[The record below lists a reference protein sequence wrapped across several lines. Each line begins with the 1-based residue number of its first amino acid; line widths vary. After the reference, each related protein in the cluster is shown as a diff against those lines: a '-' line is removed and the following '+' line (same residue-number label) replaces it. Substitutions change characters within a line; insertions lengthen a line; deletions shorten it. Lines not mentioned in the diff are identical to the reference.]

1 MPLEQQAAEPRAA
14 PGGPL
19 SHGGYSRKQI
29 LIFTSCVLSLLVLGW
44 VDYATGY
51 ELGFFI
57 VYSVPVG
64 LVAWHLGRWPAIL
77 MALLASIAWWLAD
90 SFDGAK
96 YSSAFYWVWNNAV
109 HFLSFVINAVAIAK
123 IKDELDEVHKLAAE
137 LVAARSMLSA
147 VAPLLSA
154 CPACGKPHPPV
165 SGSGRSALP
174 EHRPLPP
181 ELAAALCAD
190 CAAQT
195 PRATPS

>member
-1 MPLEQQAAEPRAA
+1 MLSCEQQPRAA
-14 PGGPL
+14 CPASGDPSGC
-19 SHGGYSRKQI
+19 SRRQL
-29 LIFTSCVLSLLVLGW
+29 LIFTCCVLSLAALGW

-57 VYSVPVG
+57 IYSVPVG

-77 MALLASIAWWLAD
+77 MALLASVAWWLAD

-96 YSSAFYWVWNNAV
+96 YSTVFYWVWNNVV

-123 IKDELDEVHKLAAE
+123 IKAELDEVHQLAAE
-137 LVAARSMLSA
+137 LETVRRALNA

-154 CPACGKPHPPV
+154 CPACGKAHPAAAGKERNV
-165 SGSGRSALP
+165 LP
-174 EHRPLPP
+174 ENNSIQP

-190 CAAQT
+190 CVAQT
-195 PRATPS
+195 SPR

>member
-1 MPLEQQAAEPRAA
+1 MNALEHTAAGSTSASAGTGGFCGRTRQQ
-14 PGGPL
+14 L
-19 SHGGYSRKQI
+19 
-29 LIFTSCVLSLLVLGW
+29 LIFTGCVLSLLVLGW

-64 LVAWHLGRWPAIL
+64 LVAWHLGRWPAIV

-96 YSSAFYWVWNNAV
+96 YSSAFYWIWNNAV

-123 IKDELDEVHKLAAE
+123 VKTELDKVHQLAAE
-137 LVAARSMLSA
+137 LEVARRTLTAIT
-147 VAPLLSA
+147 PLLA
-154 CPACGKPHPPV
+154 FCPACGQSHPPAA
-165 SGSGRSALP
+165 GGGRSVWP
-174 EHRPLPP
+174 EHSPLPP

-195 PRATPS
+195 PRAK